1 MDKYNNLLAAY
12 EKSKQELTDYMIE
25 QIKSHDNVVVDD
37 CFASDKNDTYRAVW
51 INGDVDFDE
60 IQSAFLS
67 LKNTGRLPDLS
78 TLK

>member
-1 MDKYNNLLAAY
+1 MERYNKLLNDY
-12 EKSKQELTDYMIE
+12 EKAKQELTDYMIE
-25 QIKSHDNVVVDD
+25 QIKNHENVVVDD